1 MTERNSLLT
10 SFKKLIRFGI
20 NGIINTIVAYALFV
34 VISNF
39 IDYRIT
45 IVIVYI
51 IGIFLSYFLN
61 RKTVFKVSGKLY
73 LFIAIYVG
81 MLLLNL
87 TITTLLVEEFGMI
100 KEFAQII
107 AILIS
112 FGIGYGLINR
122 YAFPN
127 QNKKIDDIK

>member
-1 MTERNSLLT
+1 MTERNSILA

-20 NGIINTIVAYALFV
+20 NGIINTIVAYSLFV

-61 RKTVFKVSGKLY
+61 RRTVFKVSGKLY

-81 MLLLNL
+81 MLLINL
-87 TITTLLVEEFGMI
+87 AITTLLVEEFSLI
-100 KEFAQII
+100 KELAQII

-112 FGIGYGLINR
+112 FGIGYTLINR

>member
-1 MTERNSLLT
+1 MTERNSILA

-61 RKTVFKVSGKLY
+61 RRTVFKVSGKLY

-81 MLLLNL
+81 MLLINL
-87 TITTLLVEEFGMI
+87 AITTLLVEEFSLI
-100 KEFAQII
+100 KELAQII

-112 FGIGYGLINR
+112 FGIGYTLINR

>member
-1 MTERNSLLT
+1 MIERNSIFT
-10 SFKKLIRFGI
+10 SFKKLIHFGI
-20 NGIINTIVAYALFV
+20 NGIVNTIVSYTIFV
-34 VISNF
+34 VVSNF

-45 IVIVYI
+45 IVIAYTV
-51 IGIFLSYFLN
+51 GIFLSYFLN

-81 MLLLNL
+81 MLFLNL
-87 TITTLLVEEFGMI
+87 TITTILVEEFSLI

-112 FGIGYGLINR
+112 FGIGYAFINR

-127 QNKKIDDIK
+127 QNKKIDEVK

>member
-1 MTERNSLLT
+1 MTERKSILA

-61 RKTVFKVSGKLY
+61 RRTVFKVSGKLY

-87 TITTLLVEEFGMI
+87 AITTLLVEEFSLI

-112 FGIGYGLINR
+112 FGIGYTLINR

-127 QNKKIDDIK
+127 QNKKIDDMK

>member
-1 MTERNSLLT
+1 MTENNSYLT
-10 SFKKLIRFGI
+10 SLKKLIRFGM
-20 NGIINTIVAYALFV
+20 NGVINTVVSYTLFV

-45 IVIVYI
+45 IVLVYI

-61 RKTVFKVSGKLY
+61 RRTVFKVSGKLY

-81 MLLLNL
+81 MLLVNL
-87 TITTLLVEEFGMI
+87 AITTLLVEEFSLI
-100 KEFAQII
+100 KELAQLI
-107 AILIS
+107 AIFIV
-112 FGIGYGLINR
+112 FGIGYTLINR

-127 QNKKIDDIK
+127 QKSINL

>member
-1 MTERNSLLT
+1 MTERSSILAN
-10 SFKKLIRFGI
+10 FKKLIRFGI

-61 RKTVFKVSGKLY
+61 RRTVFKVSGKLY

-81 MLLLNL
+81 MLLINL
-87 TITTLLVEEFGMI
+87 AITTLLVEEFSLI
-100 KEFAQII
+100 KELAQII

-112 FGIGYGLINR
+112 FGIGYTLINR

>member
-1 MTERNSLLT
+1 MTERKSILA

-61 RKTVFKVSGKLY
+61 RRTVFKVSGKLY

-81 MLLLNL
+81 MLLINL
-87 TITTLLVEEFGMI
+87 AITTLLVEEFSLI
-100 KEFAQII
+100 KELAQII

-112 FGIGYGLINR
+112 FGIGYTLINR

>member
-1 MTERNSLLT
+1 MTEKSNSYLASL
-10 SFKKLIRFGI
+10 KKLIRFGI
-20 NGIINTIVAYALFV
+20 NGIINTVVSYALFV
-34 VISNF
+34 VISNI

-61 RKTVFKVSGKLY
+61 RRTIFKVSGKLY
-73 LFIAIYVG
+73 LFISIYVG

-87 TITTLLVEEFGMI
+87 TITTVLVEEFSLI
-100 KEFAQII
+100 KELAQLI
-107 AILIS
+107 AILIA
-112 FGIGYGLINR
+112 FGIGYTLINR

-127 QNKKIDDIK
+127 QISKNR

>member
-1 MTERNSLLT
+1 MTERKSILA

-20 NGIINTIVAYALFV
+20 NGIVNTIVAYALFV

-45 IVIVYI
+45 IMIVYI

-61 RKTVFKVSGKLY
+61 RRTVFKVSGKLY

-81 MLLLNL
+81 MLLINL
-87 TITTLLVEEFGMI
+87 AITTLLVEEFSLI
-100 KEFAQII
+100 KELAQII

-112 FGIGYGLINR
+112 FGIGYTLINR

>member
-127 QNKKIDDIK
+127 QNKKIDDI

>member
-1 MTERNSLLT
+1 MTERNSILA
-10 SFKKLIRFGI
+10 SFKKLIRFSI

-39 IDYRIT
+39 IDYKIT
-45 IVIVYI
+45 IVLVYI

-87 TITTLLVEEFGMI
+87 TITTILVEEFSLI

-107 AILIS
+107 AILLS
-112 FGIGYGLINR
+112 FGIGYTLINR

-127 QNKKIDDIK
+127 QNKKIDDMK

>member
-1 MTERNSLLT
+1 MTERKSILA
-10 SFKKLIRFGI
+10 SFKKLIRFSI

-45 IVIVYI
+45 IVLVYI

-61 RKTVFKVSGKLY
+61 RRTVFKVSGKLY

-87 TITTLLVEEFGMI
+87 AITTLLVEEFSLI
-100 KEFAQII
+100 KELAQII

-112 FGIGYGLINR
+112 FGIGYTLINR

>member
-1 MTERNSLLT
+1 MTERNSILA

-61 RKTVFKVSGKLY
+61 RRTVFKVSGKLY

-87 TITTLLVEEFGMI
+87 AITTLLVEEFSLI
-100 KEFAQII
+100 KELAQII

-112 FGIGYGLINR
+112 FGIGYTLINR